1 MQEIDKLRA
10 EMDQIH
16 IELGLLLQKRLDL
29 TLKIWRIKKAEHL
42 PLVDMNREE
51 FILQNIKN
59 SVTDSDQQIF
69 LTQVFKNILVE
80 TKKYLEAKLK

>member
-1 MQEIDKLRA
+1 MVAIATLLAILRY
-10 EMDQIH
+10 QILR
-16 IELGLLLQKRLDL
+16 ITGGYRRS
-29 TLKIWRIKKAEHL
+29 TLKKMTVQL
-42 PLVDMNREE
+42 
-51 FILQNIKN
+51 LQNIKN